1 MAEKVRVIAKHSGM
15 GAIPSAKGVAFR
27 VWAPNAEKVYV
38 IGSFNDWNETSA
50 PLVREQNGN
59 WSILIPDAKPGDEYR
74 YLIHGPAGPLSRI
87 DPHARKVT
95 NAAGNGIIYEPKA
108 FAWGEDTFSMATG
121 NELVIYEMHIGTFNV
136 KETGHPGTFQS
147 AIEKFP
153 YLKELGINAIEV
165 MPIAEFSGD
174 FSWGYNPAHP
184 FAVKSTY
191 GGPDDFKLFVKAAH
205 EQGIAVILDV
215 VYNHLGPGD
224 LDLWQFDGWSEN
236 EKGGIYFYNNQCSQ
250 TPWGETRPDYGRGEV
265 RQYLRDNALM
275 WFEEYHID
283 GLRWDMIIYI
293 ASIDGN
299 EENQANAIPEGW
311 SLMQWINVE
320 IQQMFP
326 GKISIGESMRNNPW
340 VTKDVGAGGAGFNA
354 QWDAEFVHP
363 IRQAVILFDDKL
375 RDAGEV
381 GKAIEH
387 RYDEDAFKRV
397 IYTESHDEIANG
409 RARVPEEIWPGKVDN
424 WFSKKRSTLGAAIV
438 LTSPGI
444 PMIFQGQELLEDRWF
459 QDKDPIDWSRV
470 EGENGILSM
479 YRDLIALRLNRSGVT
494 RGLCGQNIRIYHVNN
509 EDKVIV
515 FHRWDQQGPTDS
527 VVVVVNM
534 TNQNRDGYVIG
545 FPRAGLWKTR
555 FNSDSYNYGP
565 NFANHPTADVE
576 SREEEYDGL
585 PCSGEIGIGPYT
597 VVIFSQDE

>member
-1 MAEKVRVIAKHSGM
+1 MAEKARVIANPSGM
-15 GAIPSAKGVAFR
+15 GAIPGAKGVAFR

-38 IGSFNDWNETSA
+38 IGSFNNWNETSA
-50 PLVREQNGN
+50 PLVREQNGD
-59 WSILIPDAKPGDEYR
+59 WSIIIPDAKPGDEYR

-87 DPHARKVT
+87 DPYARKVT
-95 NAAGNGIIYEPKA
+95 TAAGNGIIYEPKA
-108 FAWGEDTFSMATG
+108 FAWGEDTFKIAPG

-191 GGPDDFKLFVKAAH
+191 GGPDEFKLFVKAAH

-293 ASIDGN
+293 ANIDGN

-320 IQQMFP
+320 IQQLFP

-340 VTKDVGAGGAGFNA
+340 VTKDVGAGGAGFNT

-409 RARVPEEIWPGKVDN
+409 RARVPEEIWPGKVDS

-479 YRDLIALRLNRSGVT
+479 YRDLIALRRNRSGVT

-509 EDKVIV
+509 EAKVIV
-515 FHRWDQQGPTDS
+515 FHRWDEQGPTDS

-576 SREEEYDGL
+576 AREEESDGL